1 MNSAKWQL
9 VLFTILITFIV
20 NLPSTYNLTNK
31 LIANPV
37 KLQFV
42 SVIGGGPTAL
52 GVFVHS
58 LVAGLLMIAY
68 LAAFQN

>member
-9 VLFTILITFIV
+9 VLFTVLITFIV
-20 NLPSTYNLTNK
+20 NLPSTYNLTNRV
-31 LIANPV
+31 IATPL

-42 SVIGGGPTAL
+42 NIVGPTPL